1 VSTRRLLLGLRPP
14 SSLAP
19 PCPSPT
25 YVWLRPILS
34 DEEYNSLRSK
44 LKAINSPALVHD
56 APSCKISDDGKQ
68 ICKSDLT
75 PDDGKNALL
84 YTPALVLTALLVNEY
99 CFWANHWDPLLS
111 LIVGSPVIAGV
122 TYILTNYIYFQ
133 KPFITKTQCPKCTT
147 PQNIYFGDVLFCE
160 GGKPS
165 DVVKTACVN
174 KACGCAMIATKSKSV
189 LPPFAPPP
197 SPSPVS
203 LSLFTP
209 LQPPTYSHPRVDH
222 FRLADFQHLLTLLG
236 FPPPLSML
244 VTSE

>member
-1 VSTRRLLLGLRPP
+1 MS
-14 SSLAP
+14 
-19 PCPSPT
+19 
-25 YVWLRPILS
+25 LRPILS
-34 DEEYNSLRSK
+34 DEEYNALRSK
-44 LKAINSPALVHD
+44 LKAVNSPALVHD

-122 TYILTNYIYFQ
+122 TYILTNFIYFQ

-189 LPPFAPPP
+189 LAPCA
-197 SPSPVS
+197 
-203 LSLFTP
+203 LSLF
-209 LQPPTYSHPRVDH
+209 L
-222 FRLADFQHLLTLLG
+222 
-236 FPPPLSML
+236 PPPLCTLGVVHLRFPNFFS
-244 VTSE
+244 TS

>member
-1 VSTRRLLLGLRPP
+1 MS
-14 SSLAP
+14 
-19 PCPSPT
+19 
-25 YVWLRPILS
+25 LRPILS
-34 DEEYNSLRSK
+34 DEEYNALRSK
-44 LKAINSPALVHD
+44 LKAVNSPALVHD

-75 PDDGKNALL
+75 ADDGKNALL

-122 TYILTNYIYFQ
+122 TYILTNFIYFQ

-189 LPPFAPPP
+189 LPPCA
-197 SPSPVS
+197 
-203 LSLFTP
+203 LSLF
-209 LQPPTYSHPRVDH
+209 LR
-222 FRLADFQHLLTLLG
+222 
-236 FPPPLSML
+236 PPPLHS
-244 VTSE
+244 